1 MSKQQTYTDKELLH
15 GNGKRY
21 INLFPEN
28 VIGDFNVEGYE
39 NVTSEDFDYPFG
51 GVGKPKKYAEPV
63 LPPVIDR
70 RTAEQIRIDKD
81 NLKYFFMTDEEKQA
95 REDEYLKSKGIL

>member
-39 NVTSEDFDYPFG
+39 NVTSEDFEPG
-51 GVGKPKKYAEPV
+51 SGCVPVKEVKPIPGPPEFTPELIAKLANKEPKTSLGRLWQAIYKEQTKK
-63 LPPVIDR
+63 
-70 RTAEQIRIDKD
+70 
-81 NLKYFFMTDEEKQA
+81 
-95 REDEYLKSKGIL
+95 